1 MPSQKLLPPT
11 QQPPQKRAKCEYYD
25 SVCTKHSSPPKPVV
39 VIEDQSEVIASQQ
52 TALQIAL
59 GKAKTRAE
67 DAALYSIIPPL
78 CRALCALKVVFGKPS
93 SCDPFSIAERPCE
106 SDIQRAKKLLH
117 EEQKTGKNPTGVE
130 FEGLGQFSENAIRIL
145 TDFCKITETHHK
157 VSAKANWLLQM
168 KFTPRH
174 LVQLQ
179 DVLWHHSSTRPILT
193 HGRKGI
199 DATSFSDLVGERYID
214 SFVIDICISKFLDE
228 ARLN

>member
-130 FEGLGQFSENAIRIL
+130 FEGLGQFSENAIL
-145 TDFCKITETHHK
+145 
-157 VSAKANWLLQM
+157 
-168 KFTPRH
+168 
-174 LVQLQ
+174 
-179 DVLWHHSSTRPILT
+179 
-193 HGRKGI
+193 
-199 DATSFSDLVGERYID
+199 YI
-214 SFVIDICISKFLDE
+214 F
-228 ARLN
+228 